1 MKMEIKFRC
10 KRVDNGEWEYG
21 SLVMVC
27 NGETLK
33 RYPCIVI
40 SYNHDTFDWHEV
52 IPETVGQFISLKDKN
67 GKEIFDGDK
76 MSYKKHSGYILED
89 CMMIVQFDNEA
100 GCFGYSSD
108 KCLFP
113 ELIFPF
119 AQHDDLQNDVL
130 NHCEIIGNIQE
141 I

>member
-76 MSYKKHSGYILED
+76 MSLQLCWTD
-89 CMMIVQFDNEA
+89 EA
-100 GCFGYSSD
+100 
-108 KCLFP
+108 K
-113 ELIFPF
+113 
-119 AQHDDLQNDVL
+119 
-130 NHCEIIGNIQE
+130 QE
-141 I
+141 IQNQLNDWNHYLSVDNSAMAFSLSDDIIDSILDSMTKEVA